1 MTALLVDV
9 GNTRVKWA
17 LLRGSRLGRMHALA
31 HEGRSAA
38 LRELVGAATAG
49 VTRVIAVSV
58 AGARLERAL
67 NVAVRS
73 RFGVRVEF
81 VRSVRQAAG
90 VRNGYRDTWRLG
102 ADRWAGIIAAHDIA
116 GARHALAV
124 NIGTALTI
132 DAVTGEGRHL
142 GGVIVP
148 GPSTMIE
155 SLLDGTHGIRR
166 RAAGK
171 RAGRVARRGGFA
183 RDTASALATGAALA
197 AASLIDRAMREA
209 KTTLR
214 ATPLLLLTGGA
225 AAQLLPHIK
234 SPCRVVPDLVLRG
247 LGVLARRQ

>member
-1 MTALLVDV
+1 MTTLLVDI

-17 LLRGSRLGRMHALA
+17 LLRGSRLGRMRALA
-31 HEGRSAA
+31 HDGKSAA
-38 LRELVGAATAG
+38 LRELARAAPGG

-58 AGARLERAL
+58 AGARFERAL
-67 NVAVRS
+67 GAAMRA

-81 VRSVRQAAG
+81 IRSVRSAAG

-116 GARHALAV
+116 GVRHALAA

-132 DAVTGEGRHL
+132 DAVTAEGRHL
-142 GGVIVP
+142 GGVITP

-171 RAGRVARRGGFA
+171 RPGRVVRRGGFA
-183 RDTASALATGAALA
+183 RDTASALATGAVLA
-197 AASLIDRAMREA
+197 SASLIDRAMREA
-209 KTTLR
+209 KSTLG